1 VTAAA
6 TTPLTRELFRS
17 AVAAA
22 VLAPSLHNSQ
32 PWRFRLIDGAMQVRA
47 DPSRR
52 LPVADPGD
60 WGVRIACGAAIANAQ
75 LALAS
80 NDIAVLTQLRPDA
93 TDPELLARLVSVGSR
108 PATPQQ
114 RALAA
119 AIPHRHSNR
128 RPFSDTRV
136 PAEAQ
141 AALRSAAAE
150 HGAWLE
156 MLEGS
161 GPLAVIGEIIRAA
174 DRTLRANP
182 EYVREAEE
190 WTRTAEAGAGI
201 PGYAA
206 GIAPGPEDTLALRD
220 LGGAPRS
227 RFERYEAE
235 PLVAILGVAGDT
247 PHDQLV
253 AGMALQHV
261 LLTATSYGLAASLV
275 SQPIE
280 VADAREKLRRGLGRS
295 GTPQLLLRLG
305 FGQPAFGA
313 PRRPVDEVIDD

>member
-1 VTAAA
+1 VTTAA

-17 AVAAA
+17 AVTAA

-32 PWRFRLIDGAMQVRA
+32 PWRFRLADGAMQVRA
-47 DPSRR
+47 DPRRR
-52 LPVADPGD
+52 LPIADPGD
-60 WGVRIACGAAIANAQ
+60 WGLRIACGAATANAQ
-75 LALAS
+75 LALAIA
-80 NDIAVLTQLRPDA
+80 DVAVLTQLRPDPA
-93 TDPELLARLVSVGSR
+93 EPELLARLVSVGSR

-156 MLEGS
+156 LLEGA

-182 EYVREAEE
+182 EYVRESEE
-190 WTRTAEAGAGI
+190 WAHAEAGAGI

-206 GIAPGPEDTLALRD
+206 GVAPSPDDTLQLRD
-220 LGGAPRS
+220 LGGPPRS
-227 RFERYEAE
+227 RFERFEAE

-247 PHDQLV
+247 PHDQLI

-280 VADAREKLRRGLGRS
+280 VAAAREKLRRGLGRS
-295 GTPQLLLRLG
+295 GAPQLLLRLG

-313 PRRPVDEVIDD
+313 PRRPIDEVIDD

>member
-1 VTAAA
+1 VTTAA
-6 TTPLTRELFRS
+6 TTPLTRELFRT

-32 PWRFRLIDGAMQVRA
+32 PWRFRLVDGAMQVRA

-52 LPVADPGD
+52 VPIADPGD
-60 WGVRIACGAAIANAQ
+60 WGLRIACGAATANAQ
-75 LALAS
+75 LALAAA
-80 NDIAVLTQLRPDA
+80 DVALLTQLRPDPA
-93 TDPELLARLVSVGSR
+93 DPQLLARLVSAGSR

-156 MLEGS
+156 LLEGS

-174 DRTLRANP
+174 DRSLRANP

-190 WTRTAEAGAGI
+190 WIRTAEVGAGI
-201 PGYAA
+201 PSHAA
-206 GIAPGPEDTLALRD
+206 GVAPGPDDPLPMRD
-220 LGGAPRS
+220 LGGAPRG

-235 PLVAILGVAGDT
+235 PLVGILGVAGDS
-247 PHDQLV
+247 PYDQLV

-295 GTPQLLLRLG
+295 GMPQLLMRLG
-305 FGQPAFGA
+305 FGQPVFGA
-313 PRRPVDEVIDD
+313 PRRAVDEVIDD